1 MMRWLLVFLCYP
13 RISLT
18 NALGTHSSLCSRY
31 RGEGIV
37 NGTLEQV
44 WDCIKPLAGT
54 LRDKWDE
61 NVAGFEIIESITD
74 VSLSKHCCYS

>member
-1 MMRWLLVFLCYP
+1 M
-13 RISLT
+13 
-18 NALGTHSSLCSRY
+18 
-31 RGEGIV
+31 